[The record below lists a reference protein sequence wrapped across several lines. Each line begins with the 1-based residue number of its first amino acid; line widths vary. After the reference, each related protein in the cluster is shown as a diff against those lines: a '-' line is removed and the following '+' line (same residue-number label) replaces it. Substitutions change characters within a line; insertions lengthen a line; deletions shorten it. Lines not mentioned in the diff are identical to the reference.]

1 MKHQNIRPLAYTSKM
16 VAVVVPLSNRT
27 DFTPEEE
34 ISLRHLMH
42 FLGRYDKYFVIPK
55 SLQFEY
61 PGFGLKRFNDRFFG
75 STAAHKKLMFSPR
88 FYKAFREY
96 RYMLIYHLDAL
107 VFSDQLMEWCQTDL
121 DYIGAPWIQ
130 CEDAPW
136 IQEPRVGNG
145 GFSLR
150 KIESFL
156 KVLYSSEYWV
166 EPTKYW
172 RDLCVAKPKYFQFMN
187 FPKKYIKRLKTFN
200 GVRRHMACYPW
211 NDDDFISQYATKY
224 YSKFRIASFEF
235 GLRFAFE
242 VDPRRC
248 FELNNRTLPFGCHAW
263 HRYDR
268 DFWEPY
274 LLKEILIDK
283 GRDSHLPSEGAG

>member
-1 MKHQNIRPLAYTSKM
+1 MLKHQDTSKT
-16 VAVVVPLSNRT
+16 VVVVVPLSNRK

-34 ISLRHLMH
+34 MSLRHLMH
-42 FLGRYDKYFVIPK
+42 FLGRYDKYLVIPK
-55 SLQFEY
+55 SLQVEF
-61 PGFGLKRFNDRFFG
+61 PGFGFKRFNDRFFG
-75 STAAHKKLMFSPR
+75 STAAHKQLMFSPR
-88 FYKAFREY
+88 FYKAFRQY
-96 RYMLIYHLDAL
+96 KYMLIYHLDAL
-107 VFSDQLMEWCQTDL
+107 VFSDQLMEWCETDL
-121 DYIGAPWIQ
+121 DYIGAPWIE

-136 IQEPRVGNG
+136 VREPGVGNG

-156 KVLYSSEYWV
+156 KVLHSSEYWV
-166 EPTKYW
+166 EPSKYW
-172 RDLCVAKPKYFQFMN
+172 RDLCTAKPKYFQYMN
-187 FPKKYIKRLKTFN
+187 FPKKYMKRLKTFN

-211 NDDDFISQYATKY
+211 NDDNFISQYATKY
-224 YSKFRIASFEF
+224 YSKFRIASFEL

-274 LLKEILIDK
+274 LL
-283 GRDSHLPSEGAG
+283 R